1 MVSIMKNCKKYLL
14 GIIAM
19 LVSMTSFAQEDLFA
33 GEWVGTNKEGDLRV
47 FLSLNCDGDWQLNP
61 FDEEAQCNGFME
73 VRMMQPSGIESLL
86 VTYELHLVEDRGN
99 EMVMDFIGGRPDVDD
114 GISGQCLVT
123 NKDGNLKFTGLDE
136 GGKDAMFNGMTLV
149 PEGSGADVIADAAE
163 DDGVSLWTKIKNLL
177 MTIFVSGLFL
187 FIIGHMVY
195 VLFKGARYKEKITVD
210 GMKEERSVA
219 GMPEDMTEQEV
230 ARAWS
235 LMDEA
240 FQTWTVVETTEDN
253 EFRKPT
259 KMKQITQSAMLID
272 QVIAMCPTDEG
283 VVERLNELTD
293 VINSGEERHFDGSA
307 KLIGLGVIVA
317 ILMYWMAGIGMT
329 VSTLASTGLYYI
341 ASRTPQFLI
350 DKRALR
356 GGGNIHN
363 GIMAGVFAMLAGA
376 QTVRTVYTYSDG
388 HKEYDDDHSQ
398 HWIALALGFVIL
410 VVLAMMMMFWALLNY
425 VRNYVLYI

>member
-1 MVSIMKNCKKYLL
+1 MKNYLL
-14 GIIAM
+14 SILAM
-19 LVSMTSFAQEDLFA
+19 LVSVTSFAQEDLFA
-33 GEWVGTNKEGDLRV
+33 GEWVGTNKEGDMKV
-47 FLSLNCDGDWQLNP
+47 SLSLNCDDNWQLNP
-61 FDEEAQCNGFME
+61 FDEDARCNGFME
-73 VRMMQPSGIESLL
+73 VNMVEPGGRESML

-99 EMVMDFIGGRPDVDD
+99 EVVMDFIGGRPGVDE
-114 GISGQCLVT
+114 GIAGQCLVT
-123 NKDGNLKFTGLDE
+123 NKDGNLKFVGLDQ
-136 GGKDAMFNGMTLV
+136 GGKDAMFNGLTLV
-149 PEGSGADVIADAAE
+149 PEGSGADAIADAAE
-163 DDGVSLWTKIKNLL
+163 DAGVPLWTKIKNLL
-177 MTIFVSGLFL
+177 TTILVSGLFL
-187 FIIGHMVY
+187 FVIGHMGY
-195 VLFKGARYKEKITVD
+195 VWFKGARYKEKFTVD
-210 GMKEERSVA
+210 GMKNERYVA
-219 GMPEDMTEQEV
+219 GLPEEMTEREV
-230 ARAWS
+230 AEAWS

-240 FQTWTVVETTEDN
+240 FQTWTVVETTEEG

-259 KMKQITQSAMLID
+259 KMKQITRSVMLID
-272 QVIAMCPTDEG
+272 QVIAMCPTDAG

-293 VINSGEERHFDGSA
+293 VINSGEERHFDGSV

-317 ILMYWMAGIGMT
+317 ILMYWMAGMGMT

-398 HWIALALGFVIL
+398 HWIALVLGFVVL